1 MSAPSGIVPGGS
13 AAVLPSLHPSV
24 GRGTCAPSRFQLPAP
39 VARPSTKKSSPS
51 PVLKRVKKGTFV
63 SAERGSTSDE
73 TEFWPDC
80 ASMQCPADRWYTPV
94 PAHSSCSTAWNT
106 SRGDLG
112 SVVWFR
118 PAYIVQSGANRPR
131 D

>member
-1 MSAPSGIVPGGS
+1 MYAPSVPTS
-13 AAVLPSLHPSV
+13 PHTSV
-24 GRGTCAPSRFQLPAP
+24 GTGACAPSRFQLPAP

-63 SAERGSTSDE
+63 STERGSTSDE
-73 TEFWPDC
+73 TEVWPGC
-80 ASMQCPADRWYTPV
+80 ASMQWPADRGDPPV
-94 PAHSSCSTAWNT
+94 PAHNCSSTAWNI